1 MAQWPLEELFT
12 QIDRGGPTGGKP
24 FFLGDMRSQCRPQCA
39 HCACSGPVASGKKFY
54 TEVYSMDR
62 GQIGPGWGGALAVQI
77 PFFFFCSCHL
87 QCLRGA
93 LAVQFPF
100 FFLAAAILT
109 LSHWHLWP
117 SGQMASGKKRPAIF
131 FFWFPGQCPSQC
143 VQTKKTKNFKKKMQK
158 KSPAKQIL

>member
-1 MAQWPLEELFT
+1 MAQWPLEEFFT
-12 QIDRGGPTGGKP
+12 QIDRGGATGGKP

-62 GQIGPGWGGALAVQI
+62 GQIGPGWGGALAVQF
-77 PFFFFCSCHL
+77 PFFF
-87 QCLRGA
+87 
-93 LAVQFPF
+93 LAAAILNVCVAPWQYNSLF

-109 LSHWHLWP
+109 LSHWALWP

-131 FFWFPGQCPSQC
+131 FFGSLGNVPPSVC
-143 VQTKKTKNFKKKMQK
+143 KRKKTKNFKKKMQK
-158 KSPAKQIL
+158 KSLAKQIL